1 MSQLPPFTPTRN
13 DVLLIQSWEGMAGG
27 GIGLALLFN
36 PQNKDAGILVNHS
49 GKMADVPAEKWAT
62 LQTLVTE
69 ALQIVMQGGASWGR
83 PQMRSCPSGS
93 YYDLRP
99 GVDSD
104 SLAQA
109 SGFARFT
116 VGGYMVR
123 QRDAPIL
130 RYIERGRSEPVE
142 KIPDAI
148 LELERF
154 LRVLPEELFPQQQDT
169 SEAETPEGAALLD
182 ALEELANVQRSMRER
197 DRIQAR
203 LYQRL
208 NSYRDGLS
216 EDGAES

>member
-49 GKMADVPAEKWAT
+49 GKIADVPAEKWAT

-116 VGGYMVR
+116 VGGYM
-123 QRDAPIL
+123 P
-130 RYIERGRSEPVE
+130 GRSEPVE

-154 LRVLPEELFPQQQDT
+154 LRVLPEELFPQQQDK

-208 NSYRDGLS
+208 NNYRDGLS